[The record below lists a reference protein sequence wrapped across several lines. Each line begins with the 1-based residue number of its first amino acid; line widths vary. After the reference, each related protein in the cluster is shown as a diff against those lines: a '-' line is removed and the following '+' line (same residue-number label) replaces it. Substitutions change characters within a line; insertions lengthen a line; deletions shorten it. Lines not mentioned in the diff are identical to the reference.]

1 MGAEGQGIRMM
12 PWSTIGMVV
21 IAGLMLAGT
30 YAKGRLDGARGP
42 NAKIAAMA
50 AQYAAED
57 AARAAQV
64 KQREDEDGRADARI
78 RAAQAAAAV
87 AVGIA
92 EARAAAAT
100 DEAAALAARLRA
112 QGAGGVLPGDARR
125 VFDRAAGS
133 GGGSPASIRASPAGA
148 AAVAGIAPGAD
159 GSPPDGVAARP
170 PDAAPVEC
178 VTVFEVGAR
187 NSAKALYNAAGWLS
201 CQREHVALWEAC
213 TGQQYPTR
221 ELAPWLIS
229 QP

>member
-1 MGAEGQGIRMM
+1 M
-12 PWSTIGMVV
+12 PWGTIGMVV

-30 YAKGRLDGARGP
+30 YAKGRIDGARGP
-42 NAKIAAMA
+42 NAQIVTMKAK
-50 AQYAAED
+50 YAAED

-64 KQREDEDGRADARI
+64 KQREDEDGRANARV
-78 RAAQAAAAV
+78 RAAAAAAAV

-100 DEAAALAARLRA
+100 DEASALAAKLRA
-112 QGAGGVLPGDARR
+112 QGVGGVLPGDARR

-148 AAVAGIAPGAD
+148 AAVAGSAPGP
-159 GSPPDGVAARP
+159 GGGPPDGVAARP
-170 PDAAPVEC
+170 PDAQPVEC

-187 NSAKALYNAAGWLS
+187 NTARALYNAAGWLS

-213 TGQQYPTR
+213 TGQQYPVR
-221 ELAPWLIS
+221 ELAPWLS
-229 QP
+229 P

>member
-1 MGAEGQGIRMM
+1 MM
-12 PWSTIGMVV
+12 PWGTIGMVV

-78 RAAQAAAAV
+78 RAASAAAAAAV
-87 AVGIA
+87 GFA

-112 QGAGGVLPGDARR
+112 QGAGGLLPGDARR

-133 GGGSPASIRASPAGA
+133 GGGSQASIRASQAGA
-148 AAVAGIAPGAD
+148 AAVAGVATSAD
-159 GSPPDGVAARP
+159 RSPSDGVART
-170 PDAAPVEC
+170 PDAQPVEC